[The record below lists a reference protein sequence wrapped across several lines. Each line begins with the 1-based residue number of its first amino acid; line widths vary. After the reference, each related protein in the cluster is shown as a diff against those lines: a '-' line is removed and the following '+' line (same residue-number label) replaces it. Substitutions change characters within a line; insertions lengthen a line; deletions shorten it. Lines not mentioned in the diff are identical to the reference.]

1 MRLRKSL
8 ALCLFATVLTLCAT
22 SSPGDDRHIIPPDG
36 RVRANSVLRMAVP
49 KPSRTTPVQITI
61 VDPWK
66 KTVWNGSTTDDAF
79 TVLARDWAD
88 GKYTVRFDPGGEVS
102 FRVDSEFIDSVRARV
117 GLMLRNLA
125 EKRDAEGMP
134 PKELAGASNLLQ
146 RLMTMHIYTKPDNEI
161 SGNLAFGEQA
171 LGIKTGVAT
180 FRILGSGSSLFKGYN
195 GRYRP
200 FQRER
205 TMMFVP
211 PNAVCDFAA
220 NGHRKLRRWGYSSK
234 DIDHLFITHPHAD
247 HFDEAAIA
255 KFGQNRKRA
264 GKRQPLRVYSGNNAC
279 DRLEQH
285 LKKEKITDAN
295 IEIVRIKTFE
305 EYQAG
310 EITIK
315 PVDVRHSVG
324 DDPLCFIMR
333 WQGVTSYYGTD
344 TGYPPARTFEALTK
358 ERFDVFAHEI
368 TIVSAEDGITHSDL
382 GDVQLLVDKLRRAG
396 AIDTWTR
403 VVSLHQDPRS
413 VYALPDVLDWQRIV
427 GYECSCDGMP
437 IPVAFRQGK

>member
-1 MRLRKSL
+1 
-8 ALCLFATVLTLCAT
+8 
-22 SSPGDDRHIIPPDG
+22 
-36 RVRANSVLRMAVP
+36 
-49 KPSRTTPVQITI
+49 
-61 VDPWK
+61 
-66 KTVWNGSTTDDAF
+66 
-79 TVLARDWAD
+79 
-88 GKYTVRFDPGGEVS
+88 
-102 FRVDSEFIDSVRARV
+102 
-117 GLMLRNLA
+117 
-125 EKRDAEGMP
+125 
-134 PKELAGASNLLQ
+134 
-146 RLMTMHIYTKPDNEI
+146 MTMHIYQKPDDEI
-161 SGNLAFGEQA
+161 SGNLAFGELA
-171 LGIKTGVAT
+171 LGIKAGVAT
-180 FRILGSGSSLFKGYN
+180 FRILGSGSSLFKGYE
-195 GRYRP
+195 GRYKP
-200 FQRER
+200 FHRER

-220 NGHRKLRRWGYSSK
+220 NGERKLRRWGYSPK

-255 KFGQNRKRA
+255 RFAQNRRRA

-279 DRLEQH
+279 DRLEKH
-285 LKKEKITDAN
+285 LKKENITDAT
-295 IEIVRIKTFE
+295 IEIVRLKTFE
-305 EYQAG
+305 EYQAD

-333 WQGVTSYYGTD
+333 WKGVTSYYGTD
-344 TGYPPARTFEALTK
+344 TGYPPARTYEALTK

-427 GYECSCDGMP
+427 GFECSYDGMP
-437 IPVAFRQGK
+437 IPAAYRADQ